1 MPDKQPNICRDEIC
15 KHSQKQPHSVILIS
29 TNKPFCSFASEWPV
43 TDCLSLAGVL
53 EKKEW
58 IVKGAVRKMRFN
70 RGGSRGNGFN
80 KAATLQKRM
89 STFQEPLELD

>member
-1 MPDKQPNICRDEIC
+1 MQTQSKAA
-15 KHSQKQPHSVILIS
+15 SVILIS
-29 TNKPFCSFASEWPV
+29 TNRPFCSFASEWPV
-43 TDCLSLAGVL
+43 TACLSLAGVL

-80 KAATLQKRM
+80 KAVTLQKRM
-89 STFQEPLELD
+89 STFHEPVELD

>member
-1 MPDKQPNICRDEIC
+1 MQTQSKAA
-15 KHSQKQPHSVILIS
+15 SQCTFNFNQTL
-29 TNKPFCSFASEWPV
+29 CSFASEWPV

-70 RGGSRGNGFN
+70 RGGSKGNRFN
-80 KAATLQKRM
+80 KAVTLQKRM
-89 STFQEPLELD
+89 SSFHEPLE